1 MKKKAF
7 ECYNAELKIRGYILF
22 PKKKEASNKTVIL
35 SHGFASST
43 DQLRKYAR
51 DFAKAGCVVFYY
63 DFCGSGRGKS
73 DGDSTKMSV
82 LTEKSDLI
90 AVLDYVRSFDFV
102 DKENVILAGCS
113 QGGFVSAL
121 VAAERESDVS
131 KLVLFYPALCIPDDA
146 RRGSILGTTFNP
158 EKIPETFKA
167 IFIKLGGVYIRDAA
181 SLDPY
186 NEICTFKKPVI
197 IIHGDNDKIVDVSY
211 AVTANEKYPDSKLV
225 VINKGDHG
233 FIFHGYKQAIKEAIE
248 FIK

>member
-1 MKKKAF
+1 MKKKVF
-7 ECYNAELKIRGYILF
+7 ECYNGELKIRGYILF
-22 PKKKEASNKTVIL
+22 PKKMAAANKTVIV
-35 SHGFASST
+35 SHGFAST
-43 DQLRKYAR
+43 TEQVKKYAK
-51 DFAKAGCVVFYY
+51 DFAKSGCVVFYY

-90 AVLDYVRSFDFV
+90 AVLDYARSFDFV
-102 DKENVILAGCS
+102 DKENIILAGCS

-121 VAAERESDVS
+121 VAAERETDVS

-146 RRGSILGTTFNP
+146 RRGSILGTTFDPQNIP
-158 EKIPETFKA
+158 EKFKA
-167 IFIKLGGVYIRDAA
+167 IFIQLGAVYIRDAA

-186 NEICTFKKPVI
+186 NEICTYKKPVI
-197 IIHGDNDKIVDVSY
+197 IIHGDKDKIVNVSY
-211 AVTANEKYPDSKLV
+211 AITASEKYPNSKLV

-233 FIFHGYKQAIKEAIE
+233 FIFHGYKEGINAALE